1 MAARRVLIVE
11 DTLELGRMLRSA
23 LLTLDPA
30 LEIHVVPS
38 AEEALLDVSR
48 QGADLMIAD
57 IRLPGMSGFDL
68 VKKLHQ
74 RFPQTPCILI
84 TALTEE
90 GLAQRAQEVGA
101 VRFLRKPLSMNTF
114 LDAVAEVLGMPTA
127 PPPPADTAASTGEE
141 TPRLAARL
149 GRLRQTLNA
158 HAVFLLDDRGHI
170 VAQAGEWLP
179 AYFEHEWIPP
189 LMAALSAGIKVSR
202 LIRPGPPQGVT
213 AFKGAEVDLLFAPV
227 GVFALVL
234 VVPAN
239 ESVVRLPLAFEA
251 VLQAAQEVARI
262 LDEMGVGYLTVTT
275 APPPPELPLTLP
287 PGVDAEVVPVEVL
300 PVEATELQPLVES
313 LEQPSLPADP
323 QAIDAFWEAAV
334 KDEAVSLLTPEALT
348 YEEARRLGLAPD
360 SEAEESTENDN
371 E

>member
-127 PPPPADTAASTGEE
+127 PPPPADTASSTGEE

-213 AFKGAEVDLLFAPV
+213 ALKGAEVDLLFAPV

>member
-114 LDAVAEVLGMPTA
+114 LDAVAEVLGLPTA
-127 PPPPADTAASTGEE
+127 PPPPAETVPGTGEE
-141 TPRLAARL
+141 TPRLAVRL
-149 GRLRQTLNA
+149 GRLRQAVNA

-179 AYFEHEWIPP
+179 AYFESEWIPP
-189 LMAALSAGIKVSR
+189 LMAALSANVKVSR

-234 VVPAN
+234 VTPAS
-239 ESVVRLPLAFEA
+239 ESAVRLPLAFEA

-275 APPPPELPLTLP
+275 APPPPEPPLTLP
-287 PGVDAEVVPVEVL
+287 PGVEAEIVPEEVL
-300 PVEATELQPLVES
+300 PVEAAELQPLVES
-313 LEQPSLPADP
+313 LEQPVLPADP
-323 QAIDAFWEAAV
+323 QAIDAFWESAVESEAA
-334 KDEAVSLLTPEALT
+334 SPLTPEALT
-348 YEEARRLGLAPD
+348 YDQARRLGLAPEP
-360 SEAEESTENDN
+360 EAEDMDDN